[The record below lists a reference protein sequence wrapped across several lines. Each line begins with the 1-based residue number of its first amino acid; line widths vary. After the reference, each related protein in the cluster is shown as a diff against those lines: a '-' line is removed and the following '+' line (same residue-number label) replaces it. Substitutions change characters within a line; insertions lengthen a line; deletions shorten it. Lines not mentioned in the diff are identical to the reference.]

1 MSDTIT
7 LPDPISR
14 VNDIRERILA
24 GQEVTASEMRVILDE
39 LRQGRK
45 TTHEAKTEKKAK
57 TTIDL
62 DKLFDDLGT

>member
-7 LPDPISR
+7 PTDPISR
-14 VNDIRERILA
+14 VNAIRERIIA
-24 GQEVTASEMRVILDE
+24 GQEVTAQEMKTILDE

-45 TTHEAKTEKKAK
+45 TIHESTQAKKAK

-62 DKLFDDLGT
+62 DKLFEDL